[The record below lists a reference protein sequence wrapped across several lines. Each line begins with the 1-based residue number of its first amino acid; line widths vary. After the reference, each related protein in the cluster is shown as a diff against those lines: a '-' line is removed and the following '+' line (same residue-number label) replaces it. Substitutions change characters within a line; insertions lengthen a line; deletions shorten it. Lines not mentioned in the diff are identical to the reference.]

1 MSPTNPH
8 RVPVRVLPEIF
19 LSGLVLL
26 LVLSCSSLADASS
39 QCAHPKL
46 RAAGRSVGNSFS
58 CEGQLFI
65 SADHKN
71 FVLLGSAKNPMP
83 IAGQRLWWYTLT
95 DMTSVSGRYIQVRV
109 VPGQSAEWTFIDEI
123 EVRQ

>member
-1 MSPTNPH
+1 
-8 RVPVRVLPEIF
+8 
-19 LSGLVLL
+19 
-26 LVLSCSSLADASS
+26 
-39 QCAHPKL
+39 
-46 RAAGRSVGNSFS
+46 
-58 CEGQLFI
+58 
-65 SADHKN
+65 
-71 FVLLGSAKNPMP
+71 MP